1 MANYEYLCEDRHQT
15 LLKLSMNAEHPVETR
30 CSCGKVARRQ
40 FSAPLVTICRSFWEN
55 MNYYD
60 SPEGKRE
67 YGKAT

>member
-1 MANYEYLCEDRHQT
+1 MARYEYLCEDKHST
-15 LLKLSMNAEHPVETR
+15 MLTMSMNAEHPAETR
-30 CSCGKVARRQ
+30 CNCGKVARRQ
-40 FSAPLVTICRSFWEN
+40 FSPPLVTICRSFWEN